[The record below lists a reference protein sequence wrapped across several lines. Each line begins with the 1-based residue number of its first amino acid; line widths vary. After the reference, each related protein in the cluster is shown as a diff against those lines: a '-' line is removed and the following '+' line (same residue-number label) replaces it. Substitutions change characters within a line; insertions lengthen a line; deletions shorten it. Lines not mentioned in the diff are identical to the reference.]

1 MTLSMQKPPPKNSAE
16 VTPEEQQK
24 PNEDNEGRNKRPW
37 WESLSPNKNQK
48 NKVILDEYDKLKSAN
63 TKWPWMTALKDGS
76 GSSNPLTRK

>member
-1 MTLSMQKPPPKNSAE
+1 MN
-16 VTPEEQQK
+16 
-24 PNEDNEGRNKRPW
+24 RPW

-76 GSSNPLTRK
+76 GSSNPLTRKKTNSDKVRVVMTTTVPNSMTTLV